1 MMSANGDILNDSHAE
16 VMCRRGFLRYL
27 YNEILLTEGSKSI
40 FTLNRETKK
49 FDLNEHLSFHFFTTH
64 GLCGDASIFQKVP
77 DETTPD
83 EEFPSKKQKIS
94 KSSNETNN
102 ENFTG
107 AKMVTSDYDVPQDLM
122 VQSIGT
128 MRTKPGRGIHT
139 LSMSCSDKIAKWN
152 VLGVQG
158 ALLHAIIGKPI
169 HLESITMCKSPYCDI
184 KATER
189 AIWKRFDS
197 TNLLADIIIKQPMV
211 RKCSDIIFEFEK
223 RDQLEPSPC
232 SIVWC
237 RVTDRPLEVAV
248 AGKRQGVTKKKI
260 NTPSGRLL
268 ICKKELFKRFIETIN
283 CFANDLQI
291 LRGDELATELTYDG
305 AKMLST
311 QYQST
316 WNELKKNY
324 FRSWSTKPS
333 DLGQFRAND

>member
-1 MMSANGDILNDSHAE
+1 MMSASGDILNDSHAE
-16 VMCRRGFLRYL
+16 VMCRRGLLRYL
-27 YNEILLTEGSKSI
+27 YNEILLTKESKSI

-49 FDLNEHLSFHFFTTH
+49 FDLNEHLTFHFFTSH
-64 GLCGDASIFQKVP
+64 GMCGDASIFQNVP
-77 DETTPD
+77 DETTAD
-83 EEFPSKKQKIS
+83 EEVPSKKQKLEQ
-94 KSSNETNN
+94 SSNEANN

-107 AKMVTSDYDVPQDLM
+107 AKVVAGDFDVPQDLM
-122 VQSIGT
+122 VQSIGM

-158 ALLHAIIGKPI
+158 ALLHVIISKPI
-169 HLESITMCKSPYCDI
+169 YLESITMCKSSYCDI

-197 TNLLADIIIKQPMV
+197 DIIIKQPV
-211 RKCSDIIFEFEK
+211 IRECRDIKFEFEK

-237 RVTDRPLEVAV
+237 RVSDRPLEVAV

-268 ICKKELFKRFIETIN
+268 TSKKELFKKFIETIN
-283 CFANDLQI
+283 CFEKELQI
-291 LRGDELATELTYDG
+291 LSGDKLATELTYNE
-305 AKMLST
+305 AKMLSI

-316 WNELKKNY
+316 WNDLKINY
-324 FRSWSTKPS
+324 FRNWSTKPS
-333 DLGQFRAND
+333 DLKQFLAND